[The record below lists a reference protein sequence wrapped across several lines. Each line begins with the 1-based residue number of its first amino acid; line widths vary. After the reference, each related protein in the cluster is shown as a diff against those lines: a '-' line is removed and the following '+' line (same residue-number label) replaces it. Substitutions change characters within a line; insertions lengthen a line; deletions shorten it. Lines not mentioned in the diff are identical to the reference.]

1 MLDRAAVTALSSAGE
16 HLMRVYR
23 GLVLATEILRLD
35 LVYFPTQCITSVS
48 LLVDV
53 YHPDDLLAT

>member
-1 MLDRAAVTALSSAGE
+1 
-16 HLMRVYR
+16 MRVYR
-23 GLVLATEILRLD
+23 MLVLATEIFRLD
-35 LVYFPTQCITSVS
+35 QVYFPTQCITSVS